1 MERRK
6 FLKGA
11 AIGATG
17 AALAA
22 PAVAGGHGKTMT
34 GVATWGR
41 DSRASEHQL
50 SVSRAASV
58 KFLTVP

>member
-17 AALAA
+17 AALAE

-34 GVATWGR
+34 VVAT
-41 DSRASEHQL
+41 
-50 SVSRAASV
+50 V

>member
-34 GVATWGR
+34 VVATWGR
-41 DSRASEHQL
+41 DFPGLGTSASAFRAP
-50 SVSRAASV
+50 RR
-58 KFLTVP
+58 

>member
-22 PAVAGGHGKTMT
+22 PAVAGGHDGPH
-34 GVATWGR
+34 GGI
-41 DSRASEHQL
+41 ASCRVETIPLHWTA
-50 SVSRAASV
+50 STSTKVS
-58 KFLTVP
+58 L

>member
-34 GVATWGR
+34 VVATWGR
-41 DSRASEHQL
+41 DFPGLGTSAQRFAP
-50 SVSRAASV
+50 RR
-58 KFLTVP
+58 